1 MKEHINKFSK
11 QNFTT
16 LYNIVRPYRLLF
28 AIGLFAVILSSIVTM
43 AFPKVLSM
51 LIDLASGIETVF
63 TKNQIV
69 LVLGIIL
76 VVQVILSFTRIF
88 LFAIITEKSMADL
101 RNKIFNKLLQFQVT
115 FFEKRRVGDL
125 ISRITNDI
133 TNLQDLFATTLAELI
148 RQIITFFVGIILI
161 LTISVKLTMVMLS
174 VIPVI
179 VVVGVIFARYI
190 RSLSGKVQDKL
201 ADANVIVEETL
212 QNIQIVKAYNNEA
225 FEDKRYNIENDG
237 IIKLAIHAAK
247 YRGGLISF
255 FIVGMMTSIVIVL
268 FYGTAQVETGTIT
281 IGKLTEFIIYTAFIG
296 AALGGIGENFV
307 RLQKSL
313 GCADNLLQ
321 IIEKEDEKEN
331 VLKSSS
337 TLTNKKATVEFKNV
351 SFKYPAREDV
361 EVLKN
366 ISFEVKQGERVAL
379 VGYSGAGKST
389 IIQLILK
396 FYSPNKGQI
405 IINDVDI
412 SKVNESSVRQLAAL
426 VPQDVML
433 FGGSIRDN
441 IRYGKLDANDE
452 EVINAAKRANA
463 WEFVSGFPEGLDTL
477 VGEKGV
483 KLSGGQKQ
491 RIAIARAILRDPDLL
506 ILDEATSSLDAQS
519 ESYIQEALEA
529 FMENRT
535 TIIIAHRLSTVKNAD
550 KILVIRDG
558 HIVEQGR
565 HEDLIT
571 ISDGYYNELL
581 KLQLQS

>member
-1 MKEHINKFSK
+1 
-11 QNFTT
+11 
-16 LYNIVRPYRLLF
+16 LLF

-51 LIDLASGIETVF
+51 LIDLASGVETVF

-76 VVQVILSFTRIF
+76 VIQVILSFTRIF

-161 LTISVKLTMVMLS
+161 LTISVKLTLVMLS

-179 VVVGVIFARYI
+179 VVVGVVFARYI

-212 QNIQIVKAYNNEA
+212 QNIQIVKAYNNEV
-225 FEDKRYNIENDG
+225 FEDKRYNRENES

-321 IIEKEDEKEN
+321 IIEKEDEREN
-331 VLKSSS
+331 ILKTSLSIA
-337 TLTNKKATVEFKNV
+337 NRKATVEFKNV
-351 SFKYPAREDV
+351 SFRYPAREDV
-361 EVLKN
+361 EVLKD

-405 IINDVDI
+405 VINDIDI
-412 SKVNESSVRQLAAL
+412 ASVSESSVRQLSAL

-441 IRYGKLDANDE
+441 IRYGKLDANDD
-452 EVINAAKRANA
+452 EVMNAAKRANA
-463 WEFVSGFPEGLDTL
+463 WEFISGFPEGLDTL

-535 TIIIAHRLSTVKNAD
+535 TIIIAHRLSTVKSAD

-565 HEDLIT
+565 HEDLIA
-571 ISDGYYNELL
+571 IADGYYNELL

>member
-1 MKEHINKFSK
+1 MKDHINKFSK
-11 QNFTT
+11 QNFIT

-51 LIDLASGIETVF
+51 LIDLASGVETVF

-76 VVQVILSFTRIF
+76 VIQVFLSFTRIF

-161 LTISVKLTMVMLS
+161 LTISVKLTLVMLS

-212 QNIQIVKAYNNEA
+212 QNIQIVKAYNNEV
-225 FEDKRYNIENDG
+225 FEDKRYNRENET

-321 IIEKEDEKEN
+321 IIEKEDEREN
-331 VLKSSS
+331 IIKTSLSIA
-337 TLTNKKATVEFKNV
+337 NRKATVEFKNV
-351 SFKYPAREDV
+351 SFRYSAREDV
-361 EVLKN
+361 EVLKD

-405 IINDVDI
+405 VINDIDI
-412 SKVNESSVRQLAAL
+412 ANVSESSVRQLAAL

-441 IRYGKLDANDE
+441 IRYGKLNASDE
-452 EVINAAKRANA
+452 EVMNAAKRANA
-463 WEFVSGFPEGLDTL
+463 WEFISGFPEGLDTL

-565 HEDLIT
+565 HEDLIV

>member
-1 MKEHINKFSK
+1 M
-11 QNFTT
+11 
-16 LYNIVRPYRLLF
+16 F

-43 AFPKVLSM
+43 SFPKVLSM

-63 TKNQIV
+63 SKNQIV

-76 VVQVILSFTRIF
+76 VIQVILSFTRIF

-225 FEDKRYNIENDG
+225 FEDKRYNEENDS

-331 VLKSSS
+331 VLKSSL
-337 TLTNKKATVEFKNV
+337 TLTNRKATVEFRNV
-351 SFKYPAREDV
+351 SFRYPAREDV
-361 EVLKN
+361 EVLKD

-405 IINDVDI
+405 IINDIDI
-412 SKVNESSVRQLAAL
+412 AKVSESSVRQLAAL

-441 IRYGKLDANDE
+441 IRYGKLDANDD
-452 EVINAAKRANA
+452 EVMNAAKRANA
-463 WEFVSGFPEGLDTL
+463 WEFISGFPEGLDTL

-565 HEDLIT
+565 HEDLIA